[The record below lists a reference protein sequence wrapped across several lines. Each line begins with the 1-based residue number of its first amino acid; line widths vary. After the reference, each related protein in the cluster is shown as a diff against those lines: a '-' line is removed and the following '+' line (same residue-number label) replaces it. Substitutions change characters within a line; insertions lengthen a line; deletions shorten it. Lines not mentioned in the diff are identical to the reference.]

1 MANIIT
7 PLVDVPFF
15 ELCSQIPVATGAI
28 SSMVTTE
35 DGSGR
40 FIYYL
45 NVSNFFRYDTWN
57 DTWMQLPNPTVVP
70 TVVIAM
76 SYTNR
81 RGSHGRVLSATSTS
95 VTIGAVSTRIFNGS
109 TMTIEHGAGRGE
121 KRTITQTAETVHD
134 AGVVTLVST
143 SALTDNLKKWRV
155 NQWSGYTVAIRYG
168 TDTTHHRRVLYNDA
182 TTLYFYDANLL
193 PQEPWNNY
201 PFVAAAPYALPSATA
216 GAQSQYEILSQTF
229 SVDEPWELVPDRT
242 SYFSTNTGGIY
253 VLTSQ
258 TGAPFF
264 NLQYFDIA
272 MMTWQPKTC
281 PQGLLSGAIVGDIA
295 IERTG
300 KYGDMSLAGT
310 ASAATSRTLVDA
322 SKTLGFDRYR
332 NYRLYITSGTG
343 QGQSRRIVAHNA
355 TTFTFPRDWSVTPDN
370 TSIYEV
376 WPDYDRLYMVG
387 SSAAAM
393 YAYSAENDYW
403 MQGQAFDDGM
413 PANLAADYSDWIPF
427 PMSTGIPIAAG
438 VLAVDS
444 APTAGGTNYTLG
456 DLLTCSVGGT
466 GAQVQVTSI
475 DPGGIVTGIQLV
487 HTGTVTGF
495 TTGTGKVTTGG
506 TGTGCTINITSVGR
520 TALVTMA
527 SAHLLQAGD
536 EITVTGATEAAW
548 NNTYTIIGVPSVTTL
563 CVATTATAN
572 IAAAA
577 LQNTTT
583 IVDPSKNWI
592 VNEHVGRIVHLMI
605 AGPTPTSQTRWITGN
620 TATTLTFATAI
631 TAAVP
636 GQSKYVIY
644 DARAFGVDCQ
654 RKETGMLPEGWASG
668 GSTATLVDTDRS
680 WIPNQWAGYFFKVEA
695 GTGYG
700 SGRIQI
706 ISNTA
711 DTLTFATQTFSPDA
725 TTKYDIADAWGLA
738 TAGTTTSVT
747 ETGSKNWAVNQ
758 WAGKRARILAGS
770 GAGSETTIASNTSN
784 TINYAAIG
792 ATGADSAYVIY
803 GIPPRGAGI
812 DLIWAFGRSGAE
824 NRQRYMYCP
833 RGSLSNQIDI
843 YDITTG
849 RWRFGNLFAPM
860 NELYTTGSNY
870 AYNGMDSIFLSKAV
884 AGLVTRV
891 FRLDLSTGDTYGVGT
906 TNTLNGT
913 AHIGNIMEIVEN
925 NGNSFLFLAHTT
937 STVMVRA
944 FIP

>member
-15 ELCSQIPVATGAI
+15 ELCNQIPVATGAI

-57 DTWMQLPNPTVVP
+57 DTWMQLPNPSITPVG
-70 TVVIAM
+70 VIAM

-81 RGSHGRVLSATSTS
+81 RGSHGRVLSATSNS
-95 VTIGAVSTRIFNGS
+95 VTIAAVSTSIFNGS

-121 KRTITQTAETVHD
+121 KRVITQTSETVHD
-134 AGVVTLVST
+134 AGVVTAVSI
-143 SALTDNLKKWRV
+143 SVLTDNLKKWRV
-155 NQWSGYTVAIRYG
+155 NQWSGYTVGIRYG
-168 TDTTHHRRVLYNDA
+168 TDATHYRRVLYNDA
-182 TTLYFYDANLL
+182 TTLYFYDGNLL

-201 PFVAAAPYALPSATA
+201 PYVNATPYALPVVTA
-216 GAQSQYEILSQTF
+216 GLQAQYEIMSQTF
-229 SVDEPWELVPDRT
+229 SVDEPWDLIPDRT
-242 SYFSTNTGGIY
+242 SYFSTDTGGIY

-258 TGAPFF
+258 AAAPFF

-281 PQGLLSGAIVGDIA
+281 PQGLLGAAIAGDIA

-300 KYGDMSLAGT
+300 KYGDVSLTGT
-310 ASAATSRTLVDA
+310 ASSATIRTLVDA
-322 SKTLGFDRYR
+322 SKTMGFDRHR

-355 TTFTFPRDWSVTPDN
+355 TTFTIPRDWSVMPDN
-370 TSIYEV
+370 TSTYEV

-387 SSAAAM
+387 NSASAM

-427 PMSTGIPIAAG
+427 PMSTGVPIAAG
-438 VLAVDS
+438 VLTVDS

-475 DPGGIVTGIQLV
+475 APGGVVTGIQLV
-487 HTGTVTGF
+487 HTGTATGF
-495 TTGTGKVTTGG
+495 TTGTGKATTGG

-536 EITVTGATEAAW
+536 EITVTGASEAAW
-548 NNTYTIIGVPSVTTL
+548 NATYTIIGAPSFTTF

-572 IAAAA
+572 IAATAS
-577 LQNTTT
+577 QSTTT

-592 VNEHVGRIVHLMI
+592 VNEHVGRIVHIMV
-605 AGPTPTSQTRWITGN
+605 AGPTPTSQTRWIASN
-620 TATTLTFATAI
+620 TATTITFTAAI

-644 DARAFGVDCQ
+644 DAKAFGVDCQ
-654 RKETGMLPEGWASG
+654 RKETGALSDGWATG
-668 GSTATLVDTDRS
+668 GSTTTLVDTDRS
-680 WIPNQWAGYFFKVEA
+680 WVPNQWAGYFFKVEA

-700 SGRIQI
+700 SGRIAI
-706 ISNTA
+706 ISNTEN
-711 DTLTFATQTFSPDA
+711 TLTFATQAFSPDA
-725 TTKYDIADAWGLA
+725 TTKYEIADAWGLA
-738 TAGTTTSVT
+738 TAGSSSTTV
-747 ETGSKNWAVNQ
+747 ETGSKNWTVNQ
-758 WAGKRARILAGS
+758 WAGKRVRFLAGGGF
-770 GAGSETTIASNTSN
+770 GAEATITSN
-784 TINYAAIG
+784 TNNTLTYANTSAID
-792 ATGADSAYVIY
+792 ASTAYVIY
-803 GIPPRGAGI
+803 GIPPRSTGI

-833 RGSLSNQIDI
+833 RGGLTNQIDI
-843 YDITTG
+843 YDITSG
-849 RWRFGNLFAPM
+849 RWRFGNFFSPM

-870 AYNGMDSIFLSKAV
+870 AYDGADSIFLSKAV
-884 AGLVTRV
+884 AAVVTRV

-906 TNTLNGT
+906 TTTLNGT
-913 AHIGNIMEIVEN
+913 VHIGNIMEIVEN
-925 NGNSFLFLAHTT
+925 NGNKFLFLAHTT